1 MCDCFLEYTKYKD
14 DLKEYKCLFCNKNC
28 KEKFDEK
35 LKEQFLNP
43 YTLSNQDNNKFNCC
57 LKIIIVT
64 KRIILMNMWMLQKNS
79 MKHYYLEKEVLKS
92 LNYGEIT
99 DAKRL

>member
-1 MCDCFLEYTKYKD
+1 
-14 DLKEYKCLFCNKNC
+14 
-28 KEKFDEK
+28 
-35 LKEQFLNP
+35 
-43 YTLSNQDNNKFNCC
+43 
-57 LKIIIVT
+57 
-64 KRIILMNMWMLQKNS
+64 MNMWMLQKNS